1 MDILNSIKY
10 DKLYTTDIKES
21 RFTQGLDE
29 PKPKKYKQNIKI
41 EIEIKEDKPKIYNTL
56 EELVLLNYDYNS
68 LLTDNIKLYLEQ
80 IKIKIASE
88 IDENSDKYYDKFK
101 YSKIFKK
108 SLIQQGLQQRDT
120 LTTIIYLS
128 DIYNLSI
135 IIYDKYN
142 NKYYDLSSRKKD
154 IFYVQYFN
162 KKWSIFKTDKSIHFE
177 DSIGGLENMLNCNIK
192 TIDIYEK
199 YLKAISNYKLEDLV
213 KIAKDNNIDL
223 KYCNKKKTKKV
234 LYDEINLMNK

>member
-1 MDILNSIKY
+1 MDILNNIKY

-21 RFTQGLDE
+21 NFTQGLDE
-29 PKPKKYKQNIKI
+29 PKPKKHKQNIKV
-41 EIEIKEDKPKIYNTL
+41 EIKEDKPKIYKTL
-56 EELVLLNYDYNS
+56 EELILFNYDYNS
-68 LLTDNIKLYLEQ
+68 LLGDNT
-80 IKIKIASE
+80 KIYMDQRKIEIASE
-88 IDENSDKYYDKFK
+88 IDENAEKYYDRFK
-101 YSKIFKK
+101 YSKLFKK

-120 LTTIIYLS
+120 LSTIIYLS
-128 DIYNLSI
+128 DLYNLSI

-142 NKYYDLSSRKKD
+142 NKYYDLSSKEKD